1 MHHQQTLKTN
11 QEKETQTGN
20 NDKMKP
26 GIISYAKAYQI
37 CEEGLRIKK
46 RATSAELL
54 DWLINHYNI
63 HSLNITPKGI
73 TNHLKLQGYKKYKR
87 YKTKPYIFIYEK
99 ENN

>member
-1 MHHQQTLKTN
+1 MRN
-11 QEKETQTGN
+11 D
-20 NDKMKP
+20 DKMKP

-54 DWLINHYNI
+54 DWLINNYNI
-63 HSLNITPKGI
+63 HSLNITAKGI
-73 TNHLKLQGYKKYKR
+73 TNHLKLQGYRKYKKYQ
-87 YKTKPYIFIYEK
+87 TKPYIFIYEK